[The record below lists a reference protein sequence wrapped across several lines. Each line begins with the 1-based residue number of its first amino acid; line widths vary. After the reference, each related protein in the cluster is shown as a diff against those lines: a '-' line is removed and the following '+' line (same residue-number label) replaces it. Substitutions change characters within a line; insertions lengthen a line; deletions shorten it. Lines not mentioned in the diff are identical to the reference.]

1 MTEFERELLQLI
13 RGLERRLEYIERQ
26 VGEQPLEMSDSVEE
40 QLSPPWIIYYANGE
54 VCHGT
59 TDAGDW
65 VTVGISGFNDFVW
78 GVGHQV
84 DEQNHLLSA
93 AVETRSLVGDETWL
107 QVVDGGGNT
116 TKVEHIGPDE
126 PGTYYDVSNGAYFD
140 GLGHFVTPAGPP
152 E

>member
-13 RGLERRLEYIERQ
+13 RGLERRLEYLERQ
-26 VGEQPLEMSDSVEE
+26 ASEQPLEMSDSVEE
-40 QLSPPWIIYYANGE
+40 QLSPPWIIYYSNGE

-59 TDAGDW
+59 TDAGEW
-65 VTVGISGFNDFVW
+65 VT
-78 GVGHQV
+78 
-84 DEQNHLLSA
+84 A
-93 AVETRSLVGDETWL
+93 WL
-107 QVVDGGGNT
+107 RVVDGGGNT

-152 E
+152 A